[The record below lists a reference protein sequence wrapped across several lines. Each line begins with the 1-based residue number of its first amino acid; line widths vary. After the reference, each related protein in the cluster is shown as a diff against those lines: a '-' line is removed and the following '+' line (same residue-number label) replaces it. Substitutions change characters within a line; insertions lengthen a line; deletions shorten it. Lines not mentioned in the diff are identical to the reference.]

1 MKEMNKKI
9 TMALFV
15 MLMILPL
22 GVMAAE
28 IKIGFVNSLK
38 ILDEAPQ
45 TKAAMDAWQS
55 EFSPKK
61 DKLIAEQTKLKKLE
75 EKLVRDGALMSSSE
89 RKGLE
94 RDIMNQQRD
103 LRRNEEEYNEDLNM
117 RRNEVLQEVQS
128 KVMNVINSMAKE
140 ENYDL
145 IFSESGVVYFNEN
158 MDISDKVLSRL
169 KK

>member
-1 MKEMNKKI
+1 MKEINNKLI
-9 TMALFV
+9 TILFV
-15 MLMILPL
+15 MLLPL
-22 GVMAAE
+22 GVMAAD
-28 IKIGFVNSLK
+28 IKVGFVNSLK

-45 TKAAMDAWQS
+45 TKEAMDAWQS

-61 DKLIAEQTKLKKLE
+61 DKLITEQAKLKKLE

-89 RKGLE
+89 RKVLE

-103 LRRNEEEYNEDLNM
+103 LRRNEEEYNEDLNI

-128 KVMNVINSMAKE
+128 KVMNVINVMAKE

-145 IFSESGVVYFNEN
+145 IFSESGVVYFNES

>member
-1 MKEMNKKI
+1 MKEINNKRIK
-9 TMALFV
+9 ALFV
-15 MLMILPL
+15 MLMLLPF

-45 TKAAMDAWQS
+45 TKEAMDAWQS

-61 DKLIAEQTKLKKLE
+61 DKLIAEQVQLKKLE

-89 RKGLE
+89 RKALE

-103 LRRNEEEYNEDLNM
+103 LRRNEEEYNEDLNI

-128 KVMNVINSMAKE
+128 KVMNVINRMAKE

-145 IFSESGVVYFNEN
+145 IFSESGVVYFKES
-158 MDISDKVLSRL
+158 MDMSDKVLSRL

>member
-1 MKEMNKKI
+1 MKEINNKLI
-9 TMALFV
+9 TILFV
-15 MLMILPL
+15 MLLPL
-22 GVMAAE
+22 GVMAAD
-28 IKIGFVNSLK
+28 IKVGFVNSLK

-45 TKAAMDAWQS
+45 TKEAMDAWQS

-61 DKLIAEQTKLKKLE
+61 DKLITEQAKLKKLE

-89 RKGLE
+89 RKVLE

-103 LRRNEEEYNEDLNM
+103 LRRNEEEYNEDLNI

-128 KVMNVINSMAKE
+128 KVMNVINTMAKE

-145 IFSESGVVYFNEN
+145 IFSESGVVYFNES